1 MAAPSLKLYGRPAP
15 DWPDERLIDGCLAGD
30 PAAWEAFVDK
40 YRKLVYAVVVRYSA
54 DGEEAADLFQAVW
67 LDVYNDLPKLRSR
80 EAVRGWLAQLARHK
94 CFHASERRRSR
105 LRRELPAEE
114 RGRAR
119 GDRRPRA
126 APTRGGSRDRA
137 RPAGAR
143 RDRPA
148 LRALPGDG
156 PAALFTQPP
165 LPYKEVAERLG
176 LATGS
181 IGFIRG
187 RCLKKLQ
194 AALEALGLS

>member
-1 MAAPSLKLYGRPAP
+1 MAAPSFRLAARPDP
-15 DWPDERLIDGCLAGD
+15 GWPDERLIDGCLAGD
-30 PAAWEAFVDK
+30 PDAWEAFVDK
-40 YRKLVYAVVVRYSA
+40 YRKLVYAIVVRYSA

-67 LDVYNDLPKLRSR
+67 LDVYNDLPKLRAR
-80 EAVRGWLAQLARHK
+80 EAVRGWLAQLARNK

-114 RGRAR
+114 Q
-119 GDRRPRA
+119 
-126 APTRGGSRDRA
+126 GGLEEIADP
-137 RPAGAR
+137 RPADEEDREIERDQLVRDAIGRLSAR
-143 RDRPA
+143 CREMVQ
-148 LRALPGDG
+148 LLF
-156 PAALFTQPP
+156 FTQPP